1 MESGQSMPF
10 GVRKFW
16 ALSWCQYLP
25 AGWTWASSL
34 TFTSTDFLIHNLEI
48 TVGKSWS
55 STIIM
60 VFYII
65 TQLRKACFWKSASGL
80 FFFWLPLAFLAQDLF
95 QHHVYLL
102 LGEESPGGIL
112 SWKWAMDKQKKKKI
126 LYLTFLDQRFCKM
139 WVPRGGN
146 TLMPP
151 TGLLSQKQRTWDG
164 TPRNHGH
171 LSHEQPQLFVMGYWS
186 YCRGRGANC
195 AVTGKINTKQKSS
208 RVWRTG
214 YTIDLGRDITA
225 LGPVVLRRSRRN
237 DNS

>member
-112 SWKWAMDKQKKKKI
+112 SWKWAMDKQKKKKFCTSPF
-126 LYLTFLDQRFCKM
+126 LTKGFAKCGYPEVVTPWCLQQDCYLRSKGHETELQGIMDTCPM
-139 WVPRGGN
+139 SSPSY
-146 TLMPP
+146 
-151 TGLLSQKQRTWDG
+151 LLW
-164 TPRNHGH
+164 
-171 LSHEQPQLFVMGYWS
+171 
-186 YCRGRGANC
+186 A
-195 AVTGKINTKQKSS
+195 I
-208 RVWRTG
+208 
-214 YTIDLGRDITA
+214 
-225 LGPVVLRRSRRN
+225 GPIVGEEGQIVRWLER
-237 DNS
+237 